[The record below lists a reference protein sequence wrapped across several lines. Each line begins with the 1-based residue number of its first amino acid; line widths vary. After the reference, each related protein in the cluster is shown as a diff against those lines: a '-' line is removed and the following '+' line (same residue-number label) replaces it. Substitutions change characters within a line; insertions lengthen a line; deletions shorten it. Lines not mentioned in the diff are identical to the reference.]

1 MKKILYYDNWDK
13 GYRNFLR
20 IDPLFKEKGYDTLLL
35 HTSSLIDEDVLVE
48 KQIDSL
54 SFRDISYYKTLR
66 LKKIIKKENPSAIIM
81 LNLSFMIDRAI
92 VEICKELKIKLFHLS
107 HGMLIPVDSINT
119 VKKTIKESSR
129 KNFLS
134 KFNKKN
140 KYAFY
145 NYLLE
150 IKSFSKTV
158 NFFLS
163 AIKNHTEYT
172 LFPKYTSELEVDKSF
187 VFYPSDYDVMVN
199 EFGFPKDKVDIVG
212 NPELDFFYNSKI
224 KEKTDFCLNDL
235 CLEQTNYI
243 AYFDDGL
250 SDVHGWSNEKW
261 MSFLNDINDVVVEKE
276 HQLVVKLHPRR
287 NINECVSFFKEKNI
301 KYVLDI
307 DFKNFIYHSKFVVSH
322 FSSVIVYA
330 LLLNKKIKSPRWD
343 VSKGLEEK
351 YPTEIVDYYY
361 FKNSFKE
368 TFLNV
373 DTDVSLTKK
382 YLLKSIGRVDG
393 KSIERIV
400 DGVIKDL

>member
-20 IDPLFKEKGYDTLLL
+20 LDSLFKEKGYETLLL
-35 HTSSLIDEDVLVE
+35 HTSSFINEDALVE
-48 KQIDSL
+48 KQIDGL
-54 SFRDISYYKTLR
+54 NFRDISHYKTLR
-66 LKKIIKKENPSAIIM
+66 LKKIIEIENPSAIIM

-107 HGMLIPVDSINT
+107 HGMLIPGDSINI
-119 VKKTIKESSR
+119 VKKTIKESNK

-140 KYAFY
+140 RYALY
-145 NYLLE
+145 NYLIE

-187 VFYPSDYDVMVN
+187 VFYPSDYDVMVK
-199 EFGFPKDKVDIVG
+199 EFGFPKDKVSVVG
-212 NPELDFFYNSKI
+212 NPELDLFYNSKI
-224 KEKTDFCLNDL
+224 KDKTDFCLNELD
-235 CLEQTNYI
+235 LEQTNYI

-250 SDVHGWSNEKW
+250 SEVHDWNNAKW
-261 MSFLNDINDVVVEKE
+261 MLFLNDINDVVIKKE
-276 HQLVVKLHPRR
+276 HQLIIKLHPRR
-287 NINECVSFFKEKNI
+287 NISECVSFFNEKNI
-301 KYVLDI
+301 KYILDI
-307 DFKNFIYHSKFVVSH
+307 DFKNFIYHSQFVVSH

-351 YPTEIVDYYY
+351 YPAEIVDYYY
-361 FKNSFKE
+361 SKNDFKE
-368 TFLNV
+368 TFLNT
-373 DTDVSLTKK
+373 DTNVNSTKE
-382 YLLKSIGRVDG
+382 YLLKSIGTVDG

-400 DGVIKDL
+400 YSVLKNL